1 MKAKF
6 IRIIMAKEI
15 KTDFWVNELLKS
27 ANIHLEAQGGG
38 IKN

>member
-1 MKAKF
+1 
-6 IRIIMAKEI
+6 MAKEI

-38 IKN
+38 G